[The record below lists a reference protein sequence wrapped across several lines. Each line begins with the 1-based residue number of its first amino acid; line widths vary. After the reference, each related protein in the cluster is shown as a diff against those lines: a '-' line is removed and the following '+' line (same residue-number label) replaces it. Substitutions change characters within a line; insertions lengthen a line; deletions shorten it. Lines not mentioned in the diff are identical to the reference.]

1 MGWQHPIHLRT
12 RWVPRAG
19 WEQPAT
25 SPPCPNPARIWERP
39 AARRPGPRPRPSSL
53 WDSPVREDISGLPR
67 CLAAGW
73 HHVPGTPG
81 GILRATPR
89 PLASAV
95 TSVPVAASGPC
106 STPAA
111 PTGRRGT
118 GTGTEVTSPRAAPPL
133 GLGEQSQGH
142 GAATKSQPKPPHQQ
156 TASGRPGCLR
166 RSRTSRARE
175 GIPAPGGTHPAAAPA
190 QGSPGQDERGRE
202 SSPGPRRR

>member
-166 RSRTSRARE
+166 RSRTSGARE